1 MSHLIHVLVIAC
13 IILTI
18 ALDYEGTVV
27 HVARGKDNFAVCVFG
42 MGCAHLIS
50 VRCHWLIIE

>member
-27 HVARGKDNFAVCVFG
+27 HVARGKDNICSVCVW
-42 MGCAHLIS
+42 HEL
-50 VRCHWLIIE
+50 